1 MLKKIGWT
9 VACVMAMSLSTWAA
23 PRLVLPEV
31 EFDFGFSPQNSSIS
45 HFFWMKS
52 AGDDT
57 LKILD
62 IIPGCGCTK
71 APLERDIVASGD
83 STRVEIIFAT
93 GSYQGAVSKSPRV
106 KTNEGDPDKFLRIRT
121 TVVTRPDSTYPLVI
135 KPYKLDM
142 SQFGEK
148 SRAETK
154 FSLMNL
160 TQAPLTPVVV
170 SASDEYFHVTLPK
183 SIPAGGSAEGTVTI
197 KPGVMEKPFDKSFT
211 IELNDDSHSRY
222 TIPVKRQLRTQAQ
235 AVPQNVTASHK

>member
-1 MLKKIGWT
+1 MLKRIGWM
-9 VACVMAMSLSTWAA
+9 VACVMALSLSAYAA

-83 STRVEIIFAT
+83 STRVEIIFST
-93 GSYQGAVSKSPRV
+93 GSYQGPVSKSPRV
-106 KTNEGDPDKFLRIRT
+106 KTNEGEPDKFLRIRT
-121 TVVTRPDSTYPLVI
+121 TVVTRPDSTYPVVI

-142 SQFGEK
+142 TQFGEK
-148 SRAETK
+148 ARSETK
-154 FSLMNL
+154 FSMMNL
-160 TQAPLTPVVV
+160 TQAPLTPIIV
-170 SASDEYFHVTLPK
+170 STQNDYFQVTLPK
-183 SIPAGGSAEGTVTI
+183 SIPAGGSAEGTVMV
-197 KPGVMEKPFDKSFT
+197 KPDVMEKAFDKSFT
-211 IELNDDSHSRY
+211 IELNDESHSRF
-222 TIPVKRQLRTQAQ
+222 TIPVKRQLRSQAQ